1 MKKVAILI
9 ARPGPTNAPL
19 FKKLS
24 KHPLIN
30 LTVFYFTDI
39 GINKADYDSEFNLKI
54 NWGSGVL
61 DGYNYK
67 FLKSLLPKRISE
79 KRDTWVNLGV
89 IKEIYLGKYDAFIV
103 YGWSAPTHW
112 LSFIACF
119 LTKTPIFIWS
129 ENPLQ
134 QEFLKFGFFQKIKRF
149 VLRVLFRYVS
159 GFLYIGEQ
167 NKKFYEFLG
176 VKQNKLFFTPY
187 ATSNEICMERAKS
200 LIPNNKDLRIQNG
213 FSVNSPLIL
222 FVGKL
227 IEKKRP
233 LRLLRAYESIL
244 KRGNLKELPTL
255 VFIGDGEL
263 RKELELY
270 VKERNLKKCFFKGF
284 QDKEGV
290 YKYMSIADVFVLPSG
305 MGETWGMVVNEAMC
319 FSLPVVV
326 SDVVGCGVD
335 LVHSGENGYIF
346 KLDDEE
352 ELAVNLLKIISNLEG
367 AKQMGEKS
375 NKIIQ
380 GYSQERDVEG
390 IVEAVLSLEKDNN

>member
-19 FKKLS
+19 FKQLS
-24 KHPLIN
+24 SHPLIN

-54 NWGSGVL
+54 SWGSGVL

-67 FLKSLLPKRISE
+67 FLKSLLPKSISE

-89 IKEIYLGKYDAFIV
+89 VKEIYLGKYDAVIV
-103 YGWSAPTHW
+103 YGWNAPTHW
-112 LSFIACF
+112 LVFFTCFI
-119 LTKTPIFIWS
+119 TKTPIFIWS

-134 QEFLKFGFFQKIKRF
+134 QEFFKFGIFQKIKRF
-149 VLRVLFRYVS
+149 ILRTLFKYIS

-176 VKQNKLFFTPY
+176 VREDKLFFTPY
-187 ATSNEICMERAKS
+187 ATNNEICMERAKS
-200 LIPNNKDLRIQNG
+200 LIPNSRDLRIQNG
-213 FSVNSPLIL
+213 FDVNSPLIL

-233 LRLLRAYESIL
+233 FKLLKAYESIL
-244 KRGNLKELPTL
+244 RGNNLKESPTL
-255 VFIGDGEL
+255 VFVGDGGL
-263 RKELELY
+263 REGLELY
-270 VKERNLKKCFFKGF
+270 SKQNNLKNVFFVGF
-284 QDKEGV
+284 QNKDGV
-290 YKYMSIADVFVLPSG
+290 YKYMSMADVFVLPSG

-319 FSLPVVV
+319 FSLPVLV
-326 SDVVGCGVD
+326 SDVVGCGAD
-335 LVHSGENGYIF
+335 LARNGENGYVF

-352 ELAVNLLKIISNLEG
+352 ELAINLFKIISNLEG
-367 AKQMGEKS
+367 AKQMGRKS
-375 NKIIQ
+375 SEIIKK
-380 GYSQERDVEG
+380 YSQEEDIKG
-390 IVEAVLSLEKDNN
+390 IIEAVYSLEKNNN